1 MAACGAVCRLRNVIY
16 LDTLIFLNTVVTFLL
31 LLSVRQFSGV
41 RTADGRLI
49 VASFLGGAVS
59 LLILAPPLGPVVG
72 IPVRIACGLL
82 IVTAAFYTRG
92 GKGFLKCACL
102 FLAMTFLYAGGMF
115 FLSQLGTGVLCRNG
129 VSYMGLNLPSLV
141 LLSCVL
147 YALLKLL
154 KKKCFS
160 GREQYRYEIGLR
172 RGDRSVSGKALY
184 DSGHF
189 VTDCYTGNP
198 VIVVRRDFILPLLSG
213 REAAY
218 LAALGRFAAASP
230 VDTLAARLIP
240 VATVAGERF
249 LPAFTC
255 EKAVVKNGDRFVQAD
270 AVSVAV
276 MDASL
281 DFSGCDALINS
292 RIFE

>member
-1 MAACGAVCRLRNVIY
+1 MRNVIY
-16 LDTLIFLNTVVTFLL
+16 LDTLIFLNSVVTFLL

-41 RTADGRLI
+41 KTADGRLI
-49 VASFLGGAVS
+49 AASFLGGAVS
-59 LLILAPPLGPVVG
+59 LLILAPPLGPLIG
-72 IPVRIACGLL
+72 IPLRIASGLL

-92 GKGFLKCACL
+92 GKRFLKCIGL
-102 FLAMTFLYAGGMF
+102 FLAMTFLYAGVMY
-115 FLSQLGTGVLCRNG
+115 FLSQLGAGVLCRNG
-129 VSYMGLNLPSLV
+129 VPYVALDLPSLV
-141 LLSCVL
+141 LMSCVL
-147 YALLKLL
+147 YVLLKLL

-160 GREQYRYEIGLR
+160 GKEQYRYELGLR
-172 RGDRSVSGKALY
+172 RGDRVVSGIALY

-198 VIVVRRDFILPLLSG
+198 VVVVRRDFILPLLSAQ
-213 REAAY
+213 EAEY
-218 LAALGRFAAASP
+218 LTALGRFSVTEP
-230 VDTLAARLIP
+230 VGTIRARLIP

-255 EKAVVKNGDRFVQAD
+255 EKAVVKNGDRYCRAD
-270 AVSVAV
+270 TVSVAV
-276 MDASL
+276 MDAAL